1 MKKYAKF
8 RGLDGVDLSEKML
21 EVARRK
27 KLYTRLYNQDLS
39 QFLSRHENGYD
50 LINAADVFT
59 YFGELGSVFVMMFD
73 ALKPGERTPFKVNV
87 NSFNK
92 DDYFL
97 HLSGRFLHSKSYVE
111 EGLKK
116 RGFIIEKLNRVKLRN
131 EGEAEVWG
139 WIVMARKP

>member
-1 MKKYAKF
+1 MS
-8 RGLDGVDLSEKML
+8 V
-21 EVARRK
+21 EV
-27 KLYTRLYNQDLS
+27 LS

-59 YFGELGSVFVMMFD
+59 YFGELGSVFVLMFD
-73 ALKPGERTPFKVNV
+73 ALKPGGRILFSVSE
-87 NSFNK
+87 NSHNK